1 MVSPALLPATTESGA
16 KHYAW
21 LPGQGRHRR
30 ASLTTRKLDEAVEDV
45 YKKQRKKKINLVR
58 VTKKET
64 CRHAGTHSEC
74 RSLLHRQFS
83 STETNSVML

>member
-45 YKKQRKKKINLVR
+45 YKKQRKKKSI
-58 VTKKET
+58 
-64 CRHAGTHSEC
+64 
-74 RSLLHRQFS
+74 
-83 STETNSVML
+83 